1 MAIWIIPNLF
11 TSEKSFDKLL
21 TICLCFFTFKVT
33 IHFSCTQQDFFF
45 LNLEI
50 LLEARCF
57 LIGISVNLIGN
68 INTHANHVQAAVPFK
83 SWVSFHP

>member
-1 MAIWIIPNLF
+1 MFLYIQSDYSLF
-11 TSEKSFDKLL
+11 LHTVRL
-21 TICLCFFTFKVT
+21 
-33 IHFSCTQQDFFF
+33 FF